1 MTEGKGNSK
10 MDAMTIF
17 SDNVMTLLAKKG
29 WSIQELADRCEMDR
43 SNLSKVLRAKEGCT
57 LSRAAVIAEKLGVP
71 LSKLVEEHPKKLSKV
86 S

>member
-1 MTEGKGNSK
+1 
-10 MDAMTIF
+10 MDAMSIF
-17 SDNVMTLLAKKG
+17 SDNVMALLAKKG

-57 LSRAAVIAEKLGVP
+57 LARAAVIAEQLGVP
-71 LSKLVEEHPKKLSKV
+71 LARLVEEHSKILSKV